1 MIVLKSGHHEAA
13 VTVIEDAGFVDIT
26 PDVSTATHKFFEK
39 DGKLFMFNGWNRLD
53 EKRNWKDVELVQ
65 VRPVPA
71 DPADLEWWRGRWG

>member
-1 MIVLKSGHHEAA
+1 
-13 VTVIEDAGFVDIT
+13 
-26 PDVSTATHKFFEK
+26 
-39 DGKLFMFNGWNRLD
+39 MFNGWNRLD